1 MSLFGILVLKKI
13 FFNERWK
20 NAVKEVRVRCSVLL
34 PTNTIHSTSKNIL
47 TQILMG
53 VFDLGVGVKTTFN

>member
-20 NAVKEVRVRCSVLL
+20 NAVKGVRVRCSVLL

-53 VFDLGVGVKTTFN
+53 VFD